1 MADGPGTGLREDP
14 EFKSKFLV
22 EIGGKPITWHAI
34 NYYQKFNVNDFI
46 VLQAIEAAWLKN
58 AFLQMMN

>member
-22 EIGGKPITWHAI
+22 EIGGKPITWHAL

-46 VLQAIEAAWLKN
+46 VLQAIEAA
-58 AFLQMMN
+58 